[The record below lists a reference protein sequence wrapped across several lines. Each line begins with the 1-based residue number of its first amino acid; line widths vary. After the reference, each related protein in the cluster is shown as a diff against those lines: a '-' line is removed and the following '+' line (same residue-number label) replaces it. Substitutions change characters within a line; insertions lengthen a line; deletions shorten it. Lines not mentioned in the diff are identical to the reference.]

1 MRSSSKS
8 SSYCYFVMLLI
19 WVSKFFFSM
28 AMSAIFTISIVFKV
42 CSDSKSSSV
51 LFYISSAAIYLSC
64 YLMKFSLISI
74 PPPTYLSKLTKATLF
89 WCIRLS
95 MHTKSDSVRCNLFI
109 NVCLVF
115 RKHWLIFFW
124 QMLRHDMTFSL
135 FISRKCHDTTRHL
148 HFPPHPTTAPPAAE
162 RWIPQNHFRGPD
174 HWRLH
179 CRGEPH
185 SASMAFV
192 VAQH

>member
-1 MRSSSKS
+1 MSVDQSFLAASLAAGLSSRFFFSRLMRSSSKS
-8 SSYCYFVMLLI
+8 KSYCYFDILFI
-19 WVSKFFFSM
+19 CVSKFFFSI

-95 MHTKSDSVRCNLFI
+95 IHTKSDSVRCNLFI
-109 NVCLVF
+109 NVCFVLK
-115 RKHWLIFFW
+115 KHWLIFFW
-124 QMLRHDMTFSL
+124 QMASSL
-135 FISRKCHDTTRHL
+135 VVMAISS
-148 HFPPHPTTAPPAAE
+148 
-162 RWIPQNHFRGPD
+162 
-174 HWRLH
+174 RLSSSSVNNGSKG
-179 CRGEPH
+179 CLGMED
-185 SASMAFV
+185 
-192 VAQH
+192 